1 MVGFYHVVGV
11 MMSDTYTDH
20 KCRVRWH
27 CNDHLATKLKELYD
41 YLVIGGY
48 EESHAARYPRLAHA
62 ISRHD
67 QSIEV
72 MHSES
77 RLTEFPGVSKVIA
90 GIIGE
95 LLDTGS
101 CKKMD
106 EGDEFFTPPPR
117 TVLELTQVPRLGAKT
132 ARMLYQDH
140 GIDSLIALNAA
151 LNDGLLTKVKGIGKG
166 TIANIRQHIDLKK

>member
-1 MVGFYHVVGV
+1 MG
-11 MMSDTYTDH
+11 DTYTDH
-20 KCRVRWH
+20 KDRLRWH
-27 CNDHLATKLKELYD
+27 CNDALAGKLKELYD

-48 EESHAARYPRLAHA
+48 EESHAARYPKLAHA

-72 MHSES
+72 MHAENRLSEI
-77 RLTEFPGVSKVIA
+77 PGVSKIIA

-106 EGDEFFTPPPR
+106 EGDEYFTPPPR

-132 ARMLYQDH
+132 ARMLYQDL
-140 GIDSLIALNAA
+140 GIDSLDALNAA
-151 LNDGLLTKVKGIGKG
+151 LNDGRLLKVKGIGKS
-166 TIANIRQHIDLKK
+166 TIANIQQHIDLKK